1 MSIQPLARLLLLS
14 LVLLPPAAWPVALG
28 EARVKSFLNQPL
40 EAEIDLIGL
49 EPGEHQDLRLRL
61 ANQKHFDRL
70 GIIYDHSLS
79 DLSFDVVQSN
89 GRWIVRARSDRPIN
103 EPFLDFPLQMSWPGG
118 QMIKQF
124 TWLLDPPSRIQAA
137 RIGTARTIPAQT
149 MTAETAKVT
158 DARYGPVQ
166 RGETLWPIAQ
176 GLKPQ
181 GITTRQMAM
190 ALLRANP
197 QAFIDDNINKLR
209 AGAVLNIPA
218 RPFIEQLD
226 AAAARTEFAA
236 QVRRWQAPVATSP
249 RELPPAAPAV
259 EPEPVEP
266 KSAEADPPQPK
277 AVQTAEADP
286 PQNDER
292 AQLRIVTERQTMET
306 SAEEDQAIKEQ
317 LLVTMEEIETNRITT
332 DAIESRLARLEDEL
346 SRMQQLVDLKD
357 AQIAALQAEISA
369 REAIQQAAAQAEP
382 PPPVAAVTP
391 SPTPVTASQP
401 SPRSPTPVVAI
412 ESAPPVNP
420 DPQHET
426 WYKPFLWL
434 VWAVLAML
442 GLVAIYLMVRRP
454 QQETQELALAD
465 LPTTSRNNS
474 ALYEASQAP
483 PQEEIKK
490 AEEDFRNL
498 HQAPPPPEI
507 KEDPAEAPLPDVDIE
522 EVARVE
528 KRAREGLTNSL
539 LDEMLEKEA
548 HVTSTKPAE
557 EPNISDDD
565 IASWV
570 EELDAEVERSQ
581 PQSANDDKLELNDD
595 IPSILTELDDQLT
608 SANPDSAVT
617 PANIELD
624 PIEEGPED
632 DTFRMSLDLARAYLE
647 IGDQDGA
654 RDMLKQALASARDPN
669 HRAQIEELLSQID

>member
-1 MSIQPLARLLLLS
+1 MSIQPFARLLLLS
-14 LVLLPPAAWPVALG
+14 FVLLPLAAWPVTLG

-61 ANQKHFDRL
+61 ANQRHFDRL

-89 GRWIVRARSDRPIN
+89 GRWIVRARSSSPIN

-137 RIGTARTIPAQT
+137 RIGTARATPAPKK
-149 MTAETAKVT
+149 TAETATVA
-158 DARYGPVQ
+158 DAQYGPVQ

-176 GLKPQ
+176 RLKPQ

-197 QAFIDDNINKLR
+197 QAFIDNNINKLR

-218 RPFIEQLD
+218 RPFVEQLD
-226 AAAARTEFAA
+226 AATARAEFAA
-236 QVRRWQAPVATSP
+236 QVRRWQSPVTTSP
-249 RELPPAAPAV
+249 RELPPATPAV
-259 EPEPVEP
+259 EPEPAEP
-266 KSAEADPPQPK
+266 KSVEAEPPQPK
-277 AVQTAEADP
+277 AAQTAEADP
-286 PQNDER
+286 PQNDEQ
-292 AQLRIVTERQTMET
+292 AQLRIVTEQQTMET

-332 DAIESRLARLEDEL
+332 DAIESRLVRLEDEL

-382 PPPVAAVTP
+382 PPPIAAVTP
-391 SPTPVTASQP
+391 SPAPATATQP
-401 SPRSPTPVVAI
+401 LPQSPTPVVAI
-412 ESAPPVNP
+412 ESAPLVNP
-420 DPQHET
+420 DPQHEA

-442 GLVAIYLMVRRP
+442 GLFAIYLMVRRP

-465 LPTTSRNNS
+465 LPTTRNNS

-483 PQEEIKK
+483 AQEEIKK

-498 HQAPPPPEI
+498 HQAPPPPET
-507 KEDPAEAPLPDVDIE
+507 KEEPAEAPLPDVDIE

-528 KRAREGLTNSL
+528 KQAREGLTNSL
-539 LDEMLEKEA
+539 LDQMLEKEE
-548 HVTSTKPAE
+548 HLTSTKPTE

-608 SANPDSAVT
+608 SANPDSTVT

-624 PIEEGPED
+624 PIQEGPED